1 MMELKWYKGAR
12 KGVVQHETQDPSS
25 SISSLTQGIS
35 PRYPT
40 SIQGQP
46 QSTRE
51 KLAFPVG
58 RVSLALRSVP
68 SQSFHVGLSSG
79 YQEGGKGDI
88 YQLSESG
95 LDS

>member
-51 KLAFPVG
+51 KLAFLVG
-58 RVSLALRSVP
+58 RVSLALRPVKASTLIKQWL
-68 SQSFHVGLSSG
+68 SGGWERGHQSAYRIWVR
-79 YQEGGKGDI
+79 
-88 YQLSESG
+88 
-95 LDS
+95 